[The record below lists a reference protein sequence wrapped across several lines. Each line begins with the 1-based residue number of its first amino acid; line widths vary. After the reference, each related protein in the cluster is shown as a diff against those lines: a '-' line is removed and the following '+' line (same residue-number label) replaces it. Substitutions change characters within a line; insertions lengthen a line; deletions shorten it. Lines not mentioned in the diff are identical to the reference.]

1 MNIHILPEAREDLI
15 DAYWFY
21 ERQNEGVGDYFIRS
35 IFEDIETL
43 NISAGG
49 HVIHLGK
56 YRKIASVF
64 PYSIYYL
71 IDNGEVNI
79 YGVIDDRRDPDWI
92 SERLN

>member
-1 MNIHILPEAREDLI
+1 MNIRILPGAQEDLI

-21 ERQNEGVGDYFIRS
+21 ERQNEGVGDYFIGS
-35 IFEDIETL
+35 IIKDIETL
-43 NISAGG
+43 NISADG

-56 YRKIASVF
+56 HRKIASVF

-79 YGVIDDRRDPDWI
+79 YAVVDDRHDPEWI
-92 SERLN
+92 SERLY